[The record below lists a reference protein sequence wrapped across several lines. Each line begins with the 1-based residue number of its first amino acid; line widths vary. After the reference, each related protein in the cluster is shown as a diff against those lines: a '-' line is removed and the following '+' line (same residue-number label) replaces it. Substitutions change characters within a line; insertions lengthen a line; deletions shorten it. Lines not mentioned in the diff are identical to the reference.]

1 MKTSPF
7 VPRATRGSVLI
18 VAMLMAAIIGI
29 SLVSFIKLS
38 NNSLKQAHRTFYSNS
53 AMNLA
58 EVGLEE
64 ALFRFNKLD
73 NVAAPADAWPSPWTL
88 NTTAYHATSSPWT
101 PSATQTLTG
110 FTPGPNTTGSIK
122 VWVHYYAGD
131 AGKTPRII
139 AKSTIAQPDGSP
151 PISKYI
157 EVELRKRSLF
167 SNGLVARLDVDWVGS
182 PMADSWDSKLFNS
195 TTLDTDLDGLID
207 IYDTD
212 ANGDSILD
220 LPRPYSSTY
229 RSANVI
235 VGSIGGSIDLAGG
248 EVWGYAKTGEA
259 GSIDGGAVH
268 DLFTTTNDPTRRTND
283 FNATF
288 PESTVPS
295 PSTGVNAIAS
305 SVNTDEIFPRTG
317 DTFTTVNGEQIYYYR
332 FAAGASVVIAGSEH
346 IQITASKKVVW
357 LMTNHASAGAI
368 SVSGTA
374 TGGIDIGLGGSL
386 HVYTDGNVSISGNGS
401 NMANGNASAASC
413 IIYGTGTASGTQ
425 SLDVSGNGQLNACV
439 YAPNASVTL
448 NGGGT
453 NGLMCGAVVARNI
466 RMNGNTSFH
475 YDDALG
481 RLTAG
486 NPYGIGKWREL
497 QSAAERAA
505 YATPLSF

>member
-1 MKTSPF
+1 MKTSASLP
-7 VPRATRGSVLI
+7 ADRGSVLI

-38 NNSLKQAHRTFYSNS
+38 NNSLIQAHRTFYSNS

-64 ALFRFNKLD
+64 AIARFNQLD

-88 NTTAYHATSSPWT
+88 NPTAYNVSTSPWT
-101 PSATQTLTG
+101 PAAIQTFSG
-110 FTPGPNTTGSIK
+110 FNVGPNTPGTVK
-122 VWVHYYAGD
+122 VWVQYFAGD
-131 AGKTPRII
+131 AGKTPRIV

-167 SNGLVARLDVDWVGS
+167 SNGLVARENIDWVGA

-195 TTLDTDLDGLID
+195 PTLDTDLDGLVD

-212 ANGDSILD
+212 ANGDSVLD
-220 LPRPYSSTY
+220 LPRPYSAAV

-268 DLFTTTNDPTRRTND
+268 DLFTTANDPTRRTND

-288 PESTVPS
+288 PESTVPN
-295 PSTGVNAIAS
+295 PSAGVNNITS
-305 SVNTDEIFPRTG
+305 NVNTDATLPRTG
-317 DTFTTVNGEQIYYYR
+317 DTFTTVGGEQIYYYR
-332 FAAGASVVIAGSEH
+332 FSAGASVVIAGSEH
-346 IQITASKKVVW
+346 IQITAGKKVVW

-368 SVSGTA
+368 AVSGTA

-401 NMANGNASAASC
+401 NMANANASASSC
-413 IIYGTGTASGTQ
+413 IIYGTATASGTQ
-425 SLDVSGNGQLNACV
+425 SIDVSGNGQLNACV

-448 NGGGT
+448 NGGGSA
-453 NGLMCGAVVARNI
+453 GLMCGAVVARNI
-466 RMNGNTSFH
+466 RMNGNTAFH

-481 RLTAG
+481 RLTVG

-497 QSAAERAA
+497 QSKAERDN
-505 YATPLSF
+505 YATPLNF